1 MKIRRKQREKR
12 THGPKWAL
20 LVVGAALCFVAY
32 WGVQGVLRIME
43 GWTEDLPPI
52 ENIDFTNY
60 SQESVMYAGDEST
73 VLAEFRLEKREP
85 LESADQVSPYVL
97 KGTVDTE
104 DVRFYEHDGVDL
116 LGIAR
121 ALVNNLTGGDLEGAS
136 TITQQLVRNTILT
149 DEATDI
155 SFERKIRE
163 AELAVDME
171 KRFSKD
177 EILLMYLNTI
187 NYGDGC
193 YGIEAAAQNYFQV
206 SAADL
211 TLAQAATLVG
221 IPQSPT
227 YLNPKEYPDA
237 CLKRRN
243 TVLDRMLSA
252 GDITQEEHD
261 AAQVEELNLN
271 PAPATPE
278 DGIYAYPYF
287 TSYVQQ
293 LLTSDPAKY
302 GMTESNLFEGGY
314 TIYTSLDPVLQEEAE
329 EACAEQNARMAGM
342 GPDLESALV
351 AMEPETGLVKAMVG
365 GRDYYESQWNI
376 ATQGGQPTGSTFKVF
391 TLAAAIEQGI
401 DPDTKIDCTSP
412 MDRPGAEPLENFGGA
427 DYGIQTIENATAL
440 SSNTGYYRL
449 TEEVTPAAMNEM
461 ATRLGVGGEFTP
473 NNTPTAVLGTENCTP
488 LSMANA
494 YATLAT
500 GGVKHDPVVIT
511 KIVDQD
517 GNVIYER
524 PRAHRRGVRRGDE
537 GAALGVRVEQRHR
550 LRLRPVERPTRRGQD
565 GHRAGVP
572 RPLACRLRAAAELR
586 RMAGQSQLRANR
598 REPDREPAMAGL
610 YVARACGPRDR
621 RVPRHRGARVQ
632 ERLQR
637 RAGRQIRQRQEERG
651 ERPGE
656 GARRDRQNA
665 ERRADATG
673 RLQRVPGRRVLRLG
687 SRRNGHWAKDR
698 RRQTRPCRI
707 EGKRPRTDD
716 RTRTR
721 TGAGTRAV
729 GPGTHTRARSN
740 TRPRPSP
747 GFDLTRISLR
757 RRLPPSSPR
766 RKARRKRAFLRVM
779 RTIALSCSALQA
791 GSFW

>member
-43 GWTEDLPPI
+43 SWTEDLPPI

-155 SFERKIRE
+155 SLERKIRE

-171 KRFSKD
+171 KRFGKD

-261 AAQVEELNLN
+261 AAQAEELNLN

-461 ATRLGVGGEFTP
+461 ATRLGVGSEFTP

-517 GNVIYER
+517 GNVIYEPADTSAR
-524 PRAHRRGVRRGDE
+524 VLTEEVSGAVTKVLRSVFESSNGTAYGFGPSNGQPVAGKTGTVQEFRGHWLVGYAPQLSCAVWLGNRNYEQTDASLTANQLWQDFMSRA
-537 GAALGVRVEQRHR
+537 L
-550 LRLRPVERPTRRGQD
+550 
-565 GHRAGVP
+565 
-572 RPLACRLRAAAELR
+572 
-586 RMAGQSQLRANR
+586 AGQEIEEFPDTEEPEYKNDFNEEQADKYGSNKENEAKDPAKAPDMTGKTLSDAQMQLGGYNVYLVEEYSDSVPAGTVIGQRIDGDKLVLVVSKGKDPGPTIEPEPEPEPEPSDPEPAP
-598 REPDREPAMAGL
+598 EPDPTPDPDPPPA
-610 YVARACGPRDR
+610 
-621 RVPRHRGARVQ
+621 
-632 ERLQR
+632 
-637 RAGRQIRQRQEERG
+637 
-651 ERPGE
+651 
-656 GARRDRQNA
+656 
-665 ERRADATG
+665 
-673 RLQRVPGRRVLRLG
+673 
-687 SRRNGHWAKDR
+687 
-698 RRQTRPCRI
+698 
-707 EGKRPRTDD
+707 
-716 RTRTR
+716 
-721 TGAGTRAV
+721 
-729 GPGTHTRARSN
+729 
-740 TRPRPSP
+740 
-747 GFDLTRISLR
+747 LT
-757 RRLPPSSPR
+757 
-766 RKARRKRAFLRVM
+766 
-779 RTIALSCSALQA
+779 
-791 GSFW
+791 

>member
-261 AAQVEELNLN
+261 AAQAEELNLN

-461 ATRLGVGGEFTP
+461 ATRLGVGSEFTP

-517 GNVIYER
+517 GNVIYEPADTSAR
-524 PRAHRRGVRRGDE
+524 VLTEEVSGAVTKVLRSVFESSNGTAYGFGPSNGQPVAGKTGTVQEFRGHWLVGYAPQLSCAVWLGNRNYEQTDASLTANQLWQDFMSRA
-537 GAALGVRVEQRHR
+537 L
-550 LRLRPVERPTRRGQD
+550 
-565 GHRAGVP
+565 
-572 RPLACRLRAAAELR
+572 
-586 RMAGQSQLRANR
+586 AGQEIEEFPDTEEPEYKNDFNEEQADKYGSDKKNEAKDPAKAPDVTGKTLSDAQMQLGGYNVYLVEEYSDSVPAGTVIGQRIDGDKLVLVVSKGKDPGPTIEPEPEPEPEPSDPEPAP
-598 REPDREPAMAGL
+598 EPDPTPDPDPPPA
-610 YVARACGPRDR
+610 
-621 RVPRHRGARVQ
+621 
-632 ERLQR
+632 
-637 RAGRQIRQRQEERG
+637 
-651 ERPGE
+651 
-656 GARRDRQNA
+656 
-665 ERRADATG
+665 
-673 RLQRVPGRRVLRLG
+673 
-687 SRRNGHWAKDR
+687 
-698 RRQTRPCRI
+698 
-707 EGKRPRTDD
+707 
-716 RTRTR
+716 
-721 TGAGTRAV
+721 
-729 GPGTHTRARSN
+729 
-740 TRPRPSP
+740 
-747 GFDLTRISLR
+747 LT
-757 RRLPPSSPR
+757 
-766 RKARRKRAFLRVM
+766 
-779 RTIALSCSALQA
+779 
-791 GSFW
+791 